1 MLTVRVELESITSCL
16 WYEMR
21 HEDGC
26 HLPAFSALNAVECCV
41 CQDDLSNEPHIKC
54 LECERNEVYL
64 CCKVVIL

>member
-1 MLTVRVELESITSCL
+1 
-16 WYEMR
+16 MR